1 MKLSGE
7 TNQCQGCKA
16 YFRSSTGFDKHR
28 TGEHGVNR
36 RCMTPDEMRAV
47 GMSVNNDGWW
57 VASTMSPELIEKRN
71 ATRKEK

>member
-1 MKLSGE
+1 
-7 TNQCQGCKA
+7 
-16 YFRSSTGFDKHR
+16 
-28 TGEHGVNR
+28 
-36 RCMTPDEMRAV
+36 MTPDEMRAV